1 MDSKAEAVVEKVQGW
16 VTSAEEIEDDKDK
29 EQGKLQNQEEKKQE
43 GPLLETSLSGEGTQ
57 QTILA
62 EEKEKAEG
70 TEGEGK

>member
-16 VTSAEEIEDDKDK
+16 GTSAEEIEDDKDK
-29 EQGKLQNQEEKKQE
+29 ELGKLQNQEEKKQE
-43 GPLLETSLSGEGTQ
+43 GPLLEASLSGEGAQ
-57 QTILA
+57 QTILT